1 MQCEDASDPLS
12 CENITLKLMGEKSQ
26 TSSDIFFIFTSF
38 PAYFIHNKHTIFHQ
52 AVSLSKDLPPEV
64 RALEVFQL
72 KTGGLY
78 GGWDQSDHQA
88 FLKVRHVLFPL
99 VTKQH
104 PVMNKVAVY
113 E

>member
-1 MQCEDASDPLS
+1 M
-12 CENITLKLMGEKSQ
+12 
-26 TSSDIFFIFTSF
+26 IFFLYSDTDITSF
-38 PAYFIHNKHTIFHQ
+38 PAYHVFHQ

-88 FLKVRHVLFPL
+88 FLKVRHILFPL

-104 PVMNKVAVY
+104 PVINKAAVY